1 MFVQLDSL
9 KSLKVQVKLVAIDK
23 KNLNMWPGLKI
34 TVTYTM
40 LFLSLKEKFKFPLTI
55 EWYFLSI
62 ITAIRWL

>member
-1 MFVQLDSL
+1 
-9 KSLKVQVKLVAIDK
+9 
-23 KNLNMWPGLKI
+23 MWPGFKV

-55 EWYFLSI
+55 EWSI

>member
-1 MFVQLDSL
+1 
-9 KSLKVQVKLVAIDK
+9 
-23 KNLNMWPGLKI
+23 MWPGFKI

-40 LFLSLKEKFKFPLTI
+40 LFKFPLTI

>member
-1 MFVQLDSL
+1 
-9 KSLKVQVKLVAIDK
+9 
-23 KNLNMWPGLKI
+23 MWPGFKI

-55 EWYFLSI
+55 EWYFLFI